1 MALTKVGKQGVAKEV
16 IKSQTNLNEA
26 ANDSDRYLIYDASA
40 DALKYISAANVAPNE
55 TLITGKTALGEGA
68 ATNDQILIFDT
79 SASVLKKV
87 SQQNLLN
94 FPNISSVSPT
104 NVTTGDGTGN
114 HTFTI
119 TGTGFT
125 GASAKLLNAS
135 GSDVAFD
142 TVTINSDTQITG
154 VIAKSSLLNSGEPF
168 DVRVIAGT
176 GLQNTLENQINVD
189 AQPVFTTSAGALRSI
204 PDGGRTGIR
213 ITVNA
218 TDPESAGNVTFELQS
233 GSLPTGLSLSNEGS
247 EGGTAVI
254 SGNASAVGSD
264 TTSNFVLRAVDAA
277 SNTTSRAFSITVL
290 APAYQSFTTSG
301 TFAVPTGLSQLNAV
315 LVVAGGGG
323 AGGAGPQHVSGGGG
337 GGGGLIYMPS
347 VPVTPGGTI
356 TMTVGA
362 GGHGY
367 PNGHGAGN
375 AGQDSVFGASPS
387 PGLGTSGVLTA
398 KGGGAGGSYSGG
410 GTDGGSGGGGGT
422 GIPSNTYAA
431 KTATQPTQPGNSGAY
446 GFGNPGG
453 AGQGYSNGSSPYGG
467 GGGGAGGGGSG
478 PTGNGG
484 DGKAYTISDGTT
496 PVFYAG
502 GGGGGGAPGAG
513 GGNGGAGNGSP
524 FEGNGQDATAN
535 RGSGGGGAAVTSG
548 PQRDGGDGGK
558 GIIII
563 SY

>member
-16 IKSQTNLNEA
+16 IKSQTNLNAA
-26 ANDSDRYLIYDASA
+26 ANDADRYLIYDESA
-40 DALKYISAANVAPNE
+40 DALKYIAASNVTPNA
-55 TLITGKTALGEGA
+55 TLITGKSALGEGA
-68 ATNDQILIFDT
+68 ASNDQILIFDT
-79 SASVLKKV
+79 SAGVLKKV

-94 FPNISSVSPT
+94 FPSISSVSPT
-104 NVTTGDGTGN
+104 NVNTGDGTGN

-119 TGTGFT
+119 TGSGFT
-125 GASAKLLNAS
+125 GGSAKLINTG

-142 TVTINSDTQITG
+142 TVTVNSDTQITG
-154 VIAKSSLLNSGEPF
+154 VIAKSSLPDGGEPY
-168 DVRVIAGT
+168 DVRVTAST
-176 GLQNTLENQINVD
+176 GLLSTLENQINVN
-189 AQPVFTTSAGALRSI
+189 AQPVFTTSAGSLRNI
-204 PDGGRTGIR
+204 VDGARTGIR

-218 TDPESAGNVTFELQS
+218 VDPESAGNVTFEKQS
-233 GSLPTGLSLSNEGS
+233 GVFPPGLSLSNEGS

-254 SGNASAVGSD
+254 SGNTSAVGTN
-264 TTSNFVLRAVDAA
+264 TTHNFVLRAVDAA
-277 SNTTSRAFSITVL
+277 SNTSSRAFSITVL
-290 APAYQSFTTSG
+290 APQYQSFTADG
-301 TFAVPTGLSQLNAV
+301 TFAVPVGVSTLNNV

-323 AGGAGPQHVSGGGG
+323 GGGAGPQHVSGGGG
-337 GGGGLIYMPS
+337 GGGGLIYMPN
-347 VPVTPGGTI
+347 VPVVPGGTVAI
-356 TMTVGA
+356 TVGS
-362 GGHGY
+362 GGHGF

-375 AGQDSVFGASPS
+375 TGQDSVFGASPS
-387 PGLGTSGVLTA
+387 PGTTNPLTA

-422 GIPSNTYAA
+422 GIPSNTYAP
-431 KTATQPTQPGNSGAY
+431 KTATQPTQSGDSGAY

-453 AGQGYSNGSSPYGG
+453 AGQPYSNGSSPYGG

-496 PVFYAG
+496 SVFYAG

-524 FEGNGQDATAN
+524 FQGNGQDATAN

-548 PQRDGGDGGK
+548 PQKDGGDGGK
-558 GIIII
+558 GIVII